1 MAGHTTDVAKYLSPD
16 WIDELDRAAQA
27 TDLVRVAAPDLVF
40 VVEHEVTGLSE
51 GTVRYHIAFDRG
63 AARLRSGGAPAAD
76 ACFTEDVETAVAVS
90 SGAINAQSAF
100 MSGRLRVRGDM
111 DKLIA
116 AQPALEA
123 LDVALQEAR
132 ARTTYA

>member
-1 MAGHTTDVAKYLSPD
+1 M
-16 WIDELDRAAQA
+16 
-27 TDLVRVAAPDLVF
+27 F
-40 VVEHEVTGLSE
+40 VVEHEVTGLPE

-63 AARLRSGGAPAAD
+63 SARLRPGAAADPD

-100 MSGRLRVRGDM
+100 MSGRLRIRGDM

-116 AQPALEA
+116 AQRAIEA
-123 LDVALQEAR
+123 LDVALQGPR

>member
-1 MAGHTTDVAKYLSPD
+1 M
-16 WIDELDRAAQA
+16 DELDRAAQA
-27 TDLVRVAAPDLVF
+27 SDLVRAAAPDLVF
-40 VVEHEVTGLSE
+40 VVEHEVTGLPE
-51 GTVRYHIAFDRG
+51 GTVRYHITFDRG
-63 AARLRSGGAPAAD
+63 SARLRSGGAPDAD

-111 DKLIA
+111 DKLIV
-116 AQPALEA
+116 AQPAIEA
-123 LDVALQEAR
+123 LDVALEEPR